1 MFCLLPNY
9 HRAFL
14 QLSLESSELTWSR
27 NAIKVSRVKI
37 SNIPFTPEQLPF
49 ESKEPLLL
57 LEWIEDTREETYNFD
72 VFCETVLT
80 WSKLSKVT
88 DQKK

>member
-1 MFCLLPNY
+1 MNILEDFQEAQMFCLLPNY
-9 HRAFL
+9 HQAFL

-57 LEWIEDTREETYNFD
+57 LEWIEDSREETTILMF
-72 VFCETVLT
+72 
-80 WSKLSKVT
+80 
-88 DQKK
+88 